1 MLDRVSIEW
10 YNAETKERLMH
21 YDQRHIMKELD
32 GKQGE
37 EFKLTA
43 YTHIAV
49 LKLDRGDTAWNPA
62 STKYPIRGPGA
73 VSYALY
79 EAGGIDTTG
88 VRR

>member
-1 MLDRVSIEW
+1 
-10 YNAETKERLMH
+10 MH
-21 YDQRHIMKELD
+21 YDQRHVMKELD
-32 GKQGE
+32 GEREE

-49 LKLDRGDTAWNPA
+49 LKLDKGDTAWNPA

-79 EAGGIDTTG
+79 EDGGIDTT
-88 VRR
+88 VVSR